1 MKTKAHALPEMKTK
15 QSPQRLLQGLPV
27 GWELRGDSVEQPVSG
42 SHARCCT
49 TLEMLIPTTRTH
61 EHADAQKEVTNNCA
75 VSKLPA
81 ENKYPF
87 ARAFPKAQADLH
99 SKSSSLK
106 EHFLIERQLTDQI
119 PNQIPLH
126 RPLKTLQCIVQTS
139 AKSKLPS
146 PAPSSVS
153 KPI

>member
-1 MKTKAHALPEMKTK
+1 MKTKAHALPETKTK

-27 GWELRGDSVEQPVSG
+27 GWELRGDSVKQPVSR

-106 EHFLIERQLTDQI
+106 EHFLINRKAADGSDSQPDPPSQATEDTLVHC
-119 PNQIPLH
+119 PNLCRIQAAF
-126 RPLKTLQCIVQTS
+126 TCSFFGQ
-139 AKSKLPS
+139 
-146 PAPSSVS
+146 
-153 KPI
+153 